1 MQFLKDFGDYVC
13 SFLFILRWID
23 RRTHSFKKSR
33 KGVRAVLLG
42 VILKPRLYHVSDDTV
57 EVSQLRQ
64 VMVFQPTSKG
74 MPLPRQLQLDF
85 EIRIK

>member
-42 VILKPRLYHVSDDTV
+42 VIHDRLYMAVPMIPG
-57 EVSQLRQ
+57 VSQLRQ

-85 EIRIK
+85 EIRIE